1 MKIPINKRAIE
12 EVLKDLDK
20 IPNREKLAL
29 LEDLERLEKKTKIQ
43 DCRQD
48 FLKFCHAV
56 YPGFKEGP
64 HHRHLKPKL
73 HNICHNENGR
83 MTVSM
88 PPRMGKSELC
98 SYLFVA
104 WYLGHHADH
113 HIIMVTHTATLSAS
127 FGRKIRNLIDTPAY
141 QEIFPDT
148 KVSKDKSAADD
159 WTTSA
164 GGKYLAVG
172 VGGAVA
178 GHGAH
183 LCLDPEANVISVH
196 GQIPLKDLQVGDFVF
211 TQRGWR
217 RVVKKWLTT
226 HQKVFKINDDLIAS
240 GNHPF
245 YTQRGWV
252 ETADLRPGDRIETAT
267 IWSRLWGKIHRR
279 RSLR

>member
-1 MKIPINKRAIE
+1 MRLDTKAIE

-29 LEDLERLEKKTKIQ
+29 LEDLERLEKKTHIQ
-43 DCRQD
+43 ECRED

-73 HNICHNENGR
+73 HDICHKENGR

-88 PPRMGKSELC
+88 APRFGKSELT
-98 SYLFVA
+98 SFLFVA
-104 WYLGHHADH
+104 WYLGHHPDH
-113 HIIMVTHTATLSAS
+113 HIMMVTHTATLSAS
-127 FGRKIRNLIDTPAY
+127 FGRKVRNLIDSAEY
-141 QEIFPDT
+141 QEIFPGT

-159 WTTSA
+159 WTTTV

-172 VGGAVA
+172 VGGSVA

-183 LCLDPEANVISVH
+183 LCLDPKAKVLSAR
-196 GQIPLKDLQVGDFVF
+196 GQLPLADLKVDDFVLS
-211 TQRGWR
+211 QRGWR
-217 RVVKKWLTT
+217 RVTKKWLTT
-226 HQKVFKINDDLIAS
+226 HQKHYKINDDLRAS

-252 ETADLRPGDRIETAT
+252 ETANLRPGDRIETST
-267 IWSRLWGKIHRR
+267 FWSRIWERIRPRNNPL
-279 RSLR
+279 